1 MSGVSDYAVV
11 YDITCDRERT
21 RVDHVLKGFGFRIQ
35 KSVFECRL
43 KRREKEDLIRK
54 LEALEVKTGFI
65 KIYRLEYT
73 FRNVV
78 IGEQKEKTVD
88 DGNAFII

>member
-11 YDITCDRERT
+11 YDITCNKERI
-21 RVDHVLKGFGFRIQ
+21 RVDHVLKGFGFRVQ

-43 KRREKEDLIRK
+43 NKQGKEDLVRK
-54 LEALEVKTGFI
+54 LEAVGIKTGFI

-73 FRNVV
+73 FRGVV
-78 IGEQKEKTVD
+78 IGEKKEKDVD
-88 DGNAFII
+88 GGSAFIV

>member
-11 YDITCDRERT
+11 YDITCDKERT
-21 RVDHVLKGFGFRIQ
+21 RVDRVLKGFGFRVQ

-43 KRREKEDLIRK
+43 NRRGKEELIRK
-54 LEALEVKTGFI
+54 LEALGVKTGFI

-73 FRNVV
+73 FRGVV
-78 IGEQKEKTVD
+78 IGEQKEKNVD

>member
-1 MSGVSDYAVV
+1 MSGISDYAVV
-11 YDITCDRERT
+11 YDITCDKERT
-21 RVDHVLKGFGFRIQ
+21 RVDRVLKGFGFRVQ

-43 KRREKEDLIRK
+43 KRREKEDLVRK

-73 FRNVV
+73 FRGVV
-78 IGEQKEKTVD
+78 IGEQKMKNVD
-88 DGNAFII
+88 DGHAFII

>member
-11 YDITCDRERT
+11 YDITCDKERA
-21 RVDHVLKGFGFRIQ
+21 RVDSVLKGFGFRVQ

-43 KRREKEDLIRK
+43 NRRGKEELVRK
-54 LEALEVKTGFI
+54 LEAVGVKTGFI

-73 FRNVV
+73 FRGVV
-78 IGEQKEKTVD
+78 IGEQKEKYVD